1 MLEENV
7 SMAAKCLKALAH
19 PTRLKIIATLG
30 DREMSVQEMT
40 EALGVSQS
48 NMSQHLKSLKERD
61 ALDSRRAG
69 NQVLYWVRDKKI
81 LKLID
86 LMQDIFCPPRKDRA
100 GRKLHGKG

>member
-1 MLEENV
+1 MIEENV

-19 PTRLKIIATLG
+19 PTRLKIIAVLG
-30 DREMSVQEMT
+30 DKEMSVQEMT

-86 LMQDIFCPPRKDRA
+86 LMQDIFCPPGKDRA
-100 GRKLHGKG
+100 GRRSHGKS